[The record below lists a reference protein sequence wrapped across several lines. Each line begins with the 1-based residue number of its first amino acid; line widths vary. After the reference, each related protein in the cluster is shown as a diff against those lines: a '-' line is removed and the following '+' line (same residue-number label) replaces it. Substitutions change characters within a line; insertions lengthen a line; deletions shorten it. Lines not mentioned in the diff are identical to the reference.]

1 MPLEQE
7 RLHDL
12 RSLDGKNILITSGPT
27 RGYIDAVRYISNKS
41 TGALGAAIA
50 IESLKRD
57 AVVTFVYGTGSAIP
71 NTDLLSKNH
80 ASRFTPIEVETID
93 DLLTVVQQTV
103 KGKPFN
109 AIIHAMAVLDYIPE
123 KQSSG
128 KISSNQDKLT
138 VTLLRTPK
146 VIKLIRTLWPQAYL
160 VGFKLEVGLSDA
172 ELIARAYTSLQENR
186 ADLVVANNQNEIAG
200 GKHYAYLI
208 NAKKEV
214 ESRCETKQEISVAL
228 MDLIALK
235 C

>member
-1 MPLEQE
+1 MQE
-7 RLHDL
+7 RLPDV

-41 TGALGAAIA
+41 TGALGTAIA
-50 IESLKRD
+50 MESLKRD
-57 AVVTFVYGTGSAIP
+57 AAVTFVYGTGSAIP
-71 NTDLLSKNH
+71 NTDSLSKHQAN
-80 ASRFTPIEVETID
+80 RFIPIEIETID
-93 DLLTVVQQTV
+93 DLLAVVQQTV

-123 KQSSG
+123 KQSRG
-128 KISSNQDKLT
+128 KISSNQDKLI
-138 VTLLRTPK
+138 VTFVKTPK
-146 VIKLIRTLWPQAYL
+146 VIKLIRNLWPQTFL

-208 NAKKEV
+208 NPKKEI
-214 ESRCETKQEISVAL
+214 ESRCETKQEIACAL
-228 MDLIALK
+228 MNLIALK

>member
-1 MPLEQE
+1 MEQE
-7 RLHDL
+7 RLIDL

-50 IESLKRD
+50 MESLKRD

-71 NTDLLSKNH
+71 NTDLMSSNH

-93 DLLTVVQQTV
+93 ALLTVVQQTV

-123 KQSSG
+123 KQSNG
-128 KISSNQDKLT
+128 KISSNQDNLT
-138 VTLLRTPK
+138 VTFVRTPK

-160 VGFKLEVGLSDA
+160 VGFKLEVGLSDG
-172 ELIARAYTSLQENR
+172 ELIAKAYTSLQENR

-200 GKHYAYLI
+200 SKHYAYLI
-208 NAKKEV
+208 NPKKEI
-214 ESRCETKQEISVAL
+214 ESRGETKQEISGKL
-228 MDLIALK
+228 LDLIALK

>member
-1 MPLEQE
+1 MEQE
-7 RLHDL
+7 RLIDL

-50 IESLKRD
+50 MESLKRD

-71 NTDLLSKNH
+71 NTDLMSSNH

-93 DLLTVVQQTV
+93 ALLTVVQQTV

-123 KQSSG
+123 KQSNG
-128 KISSNQDKLT
+128 KISSNQDNLT
-138 VTLLRTPK
+138 VTFVRTPK

-160 VGFKLEVGLSDA
+160 VGFKLEVGLSDG
-172 ELIARAYTSLQENR
+172 ELIAKAYTSLQENR

-200 GKHYAYLI
+200 SKHYAYLI
-208 NAKKEV
+208 NPKKEI
-214 ESRCETKQEISVAL
+214 ESRCETKQEISGKL
-228 MDLIALK
+228 LDLIALK